1 MSFIASLRR
10 DLVNLP
16 GWRTRRKI
24 LVIESDDWGSIRTSS
39 RDALEAMRRAGIPV
53 EMNYFVKND
62 ALESPEDMELL
73 FGLLSS
79 FSDVH
84 GNHPVI
90 TANAVLAN
98 PDFDS
103 IRKGDFIEYKY
114 ERIADTYLRYFG
126 DSTIMNLWKQGMD
139 QQLIRPQFHGREH
152 VNVWEWME
160 VLRSGNTQEMI
171 AFDNRC
177 ILGLGNKA
185 ASQRP
190 DEYMA
195 AFSFE
200 SNEEKSHHSQII
212 SEGLDLFEKTFGFR
226 SASFIAPCGVHPFHL
241 DEILYAAGVKY
252 IQGGR
257 QYELNKEGQL
267 TPVNR
272 FWGYKNSNGQ
282 IFWRRN
288 ATFEPSRNPQF
299 DWVGS
304 VMSEIRSAFRWGKPA
319 VINSHRVNYSGSINA
334 PNRDNSLKLMK
345 KLLEKLLHE
354 YPEVEFLSSDRLG
367 DLISGK

>member
-39 RDALEAMRRAGIPV
+39 SDALEGMRSAGIPV
-53 EMNYFVKND
+53 ERNYFVMND
-62 ALESPEDMELL
+62 ALESPIDMEML

-79 FSDVH
+79 FRDVR

-98 PDFDS
+98 PDFDG
-103 IRKGDFIEYKY
+103 IRKGGLGEYKY
-114 ERIADTYLRYFG
+114 ELITDTYQRYSG
-126 DSTIMNLWKQGMD
+126 GSTVMSLWKQGID
-139 QQLIRPQFHGREH
+139 KQIIRPQFHGREH
-152 VNVWEWME
+152 MNAWEWMN
-160 VLRSGNTQEMI
+160 VLRSGNAQEMI

-200 SNEEKSHHSQII
+200 SNEEKSQHRQII

-241 DEILYAAGVKY
+241 DEILHSAGVKY

-257 QYELNKEGQL
+257 QYEQNKEGQL

-319 VINSHRVNYSGSINA
+319 VINSHRVNYVGSINA
-334 PNRDNSLKLMK
+334 ANRDNTL
-345 KLLEKLLHE
+345 KLLEALLAEILRE
-354 YPEVEFLSSDRLG
+354 YPDVEFLSSDRLG